1 MFEAEPAG
9 GAPLDRYAA
18 EPWDLDLARRI
29 LADESGTGSGVE
41 AMLRSL
47 LSLCSEDPRA
57 YRPRRPAFKDSRS
70 TLESFKR
77 LLGDAPRYDQ
87 LKILGLVWESAAP
100 LFKETI
106 GDYGMRTA
114 DQITP
119 FSTGPVAPILEKAI
133 RSLGYVRMAVYY
145 RREKRYELHV
155 VRTTPPSVAVSLPL
169 GRLPLSLEFYLARC
183 FWAVNPRRILAY
195 SLPVRDGQMLV
206 QAVQAAFGEA
216 RAPGEKVD
224 STVSGLTQDLWH
236 LVPGKIQ
243 DRLRSLLEQP
253 TTMDFASL
261 QRMTKLECTFA
272 GLLFSGDLA
281 SAVRHGLPEDLPVSH
296 TGSVEEPVLS
306 GAILEAPH
314 VQDLICFALSAD
326 VLEFFERV
334 LD

>member
-1 MFEAEPAG
+1 
-9 GAPLDRYAA
+9 
-18 EPWDLDLARRI
+18 
-29 LADESGTGSGVE
+29 
-41 AMLRSL
+41 MLRSL
-47 LSLCSEDPRA
+47 LSLCADDPRA

-70 TLESFKR
+70 TLEAFKR
-77 LLGDAPRYDQ
+77 LLGDAPRYEQ
-87 LKILGLVWESAAP
+87 LGILGLVWDSAAP

-195 SLPVRDGQMLV
+195 SLGAGDGRKLV
-206 QAVQAAFGEA
+206 QAVQAAFGPTSGP
-216 RAPGEKVD
+216 REKVD
-224 STVSGLTQDLWH
+224 SAVSALTQDLWH
-236 LVPGKIQ
+236 LVPEKVQG
-243 DRLRSLLEQP
+243 RLRRMLERSDP
-253 TTMDFASL
+253 LDFVSL

-281 SAVRHGLPEDLPVSH
+281 SAVRHGLPEDLTASH
-296 TGSVEEPVLS
+296 TGSVDQDVLS
-306 GAILEAPH
+306 EAILKAPH

-326 VLEFFERV
+326 VLEFFEKV